1 MTFEEKLKRIKRN
14 DEKSY
19 LLISPSVIEPV
30 GSLVDSDE
38 TLELYSHIEDNTK
51 ELAEE
56 IMTKLVNNA
65 NYYER
70 EDKITVNL
78 GLIFDGDFKSIF
90 DYFNSP
96 EDFIINNKE
105 KIIAIYAYPILDRE
119 NTYLEDYYPEEEIQ
133 GFGYIYISLEELLST
148 LYKNN
153 FKYIIDVDANHNWNT
168 TGNDKLLTSF
178 VISYPPE
185 KKKEKDNNL
194 KLMKK
199 KINN

>member
-51 ELAEE
+51 ELAKE

-153 FKYIIDVDANHNWNT
+153 FKYMIDVDANHNWNT

>member
-1 MTFEEKLKRIKRN
+1 MTFEEKLKRIKRS
-14 DEKSY
+14 DEKNY

-30 GSLVDSDE
+30 KSLVDSDE

-56 IMTKLVNNA
+56 IMTKLVNKA
-65 NYYER
+65 KYYGR

-78 GLIFDGDFKSIF
+78 GLIFDGNFKSIF

-105 KIIAIYAYPILDRE
+105 QIIAIYAYPILNRE
-119 NTYLEDYYPEEEIQ
+119 NTYLEDYYLEEEIQ

-148 LYKNN
+148 LDKNN
-153 FKYIIDVDANHNWNT
+153 FKYMIDVDANHNWNT
-168 TGNDKLLTSF
+168 TGDDKLLTSF
-178 VISYPPE
+178 VISYTPE
-185 KKKEKDNNL
+185 KKIKKENGP
-194 KLMKK
+194 KLMRKK
-199 KINN
+199 DK

>member
-30 GSLVDSDE
+30 GSLVESDE

-51 ELAEE
+51 EFGRE
-56 IMTKLVNNA
+56 IMTKLINSA
-65 NYYER
+65 KYYGR
-70 EDKITVNL
+70 EDNITVNL
-78 GLIFDGDFKSIF
+78 GLIFGENFKSIF

-96 EDFIINNKE
+96 EDFIISNKE
-105 KIIAIYAYPILDRE
+105 QIIAIYAYPILDRE
-119 NTYLEDYYPEEEIQ
+119 NTYLEDYFLEEEIQ
-133 GFGYIYISLEELLST
+133 GFGYIYISLEELLNT
-148 LYKNN
+148 LDKNN
-153 FKYIIDVDANHNWNT
+153 FKYMVDVDANRNWNT

-185 KKKEKDNNL
+185 KKAEKDNNL
-194 KLMKK
+194 KLMRKK
-199 KINN
+199 DK

>member
-1 MTFEEKLKRIKRN
+1 MTFEEKLKRIKRS
-14 DEKSY
+14 DEKNY
-19 LLISPSVIEPV
+19 LLISPSLIEPA

-51 ELAEE
+51 EFVRK
-56 IMTKLVNNA
+56 IMAKLVNNA
-65 NYYER
+65 KYYGR

-78 GLIFDGDFKSIF
+78 GLIFDGNFKSIF

-119 NTYLEDYYPEEEIQ
+119 NTYLEDYYLEEEIQ

-148 LYKNN
+148 LDKNN
-153 FKYIIDVDANHNWNT
+153 FKNMIDIDANHNWNT
-168 TGNDKLLTSF
+168 TGDNKLLTSF
-178 VISYPPE
+178 VISYTPE
-185 KKKEKDNNL
+185 KKVEKNNNL
-194 KLMKK
+194 KLMRKK
-199 KINN
+199 DK